1 VVRCGL
7 WLVVAVVAVVAVVD
21 LRLVLL
27 VVAVVELS
35 VRVDVVVR
43 VAIIGDQCAA
53 SVIAGKL
60 NLRGVDLVDRGRD
73 GLSINLD
80 HCVVR

>member
-1 VVRCGL
+1 VV
-7 WLVVAVVAVVAVVD
+7 V
-21 LRLVLL
+21 
-27 VVAVVELS
+27 LS